1 MRQRAPS
8 PFVGEPPKMMSATP
22 RRLNA
27 SGCAMR
33 EDVVS
38 IGWVDPGAQTIEPE
52 RNDGWKRP
60 TYDKG

>member
-1 MRQRAPS
+1 
-8 PFVGEPPKMMSATP
+8 
-22 RRLNA
+22 
-27 SGCAMR
+27 MR